1 MTRVVL
7 ADDTIV
13 ENCGIG
19 ATAFGI
25 WVNVKN
31 MDLMTAARLFGD
43 PEKTRLMRFE
53 YGSMYDE
60 FEGYTQLSVI
70 NCDRE
75 NEIRI
80 RLTGGTVKVTGGEI
94 EP

>member
-1 MTRVVL
+1 MRVVL
-7 ADDTIV
+7 ADGTIV

-75 NEIRI
+75 DEIRI
-80 RLTGGTVKVTGGEI
+80 RMVGGTVRTSGGQI
-94 EP
+94 

>member
-1 MTRVVL
+1 
-7 ADDTIV
+7 
-13 ENCGIG
+13 
-19 ATAFGI
+19 
-25 WVNVKN
+25 
-31 MDLMTAARLFGD
+31 
-43 PEKTRLMRFE
+43 
-53 YGSMYDE
+53 MYDE

>member
-1 MTRVVL
+1 MRVVL
-7 ADDTIV
+7 ADGTIV
-13 ENCGIG
+13 ENCSIG

-31 MDLMTAARLFGD
+31 MNLMTAAQLFGD